1 MKIEN
6 IPADIKSKS
15 LKEARDEINEIL
27 VNLETKNLDL
37 SNAENAYKRL
47 LNLNKHVENLFKIK
61 FQHVLKNHFM
71 LKPVFALFSC
81 QRGAHIEAQ
90 INPKYAKIAQKS
102 VGLQ

>member
-27 VNLETKNLDL
+27 ANLETKNLDL

-47 LNLNKHVENLFKIK
+47 LNLNKHVENLFKMK
-61 FQHVLKNHFM
+61 SK
-71 LKPVFALFSC
+71 
-81 QRGAHIEAQ
+81 Q
-90 INPKYAKIAQKS
+90 ISKS
-102 VGLQ
+102 

>member
-27 VNLETKNLDL
+27 ANLENKNLDL

-47 LNLNKHVENLFKIK
+47 LNLNKHVENLFKMK
-61 FQHVLKNHFM
+61 SK
-71 LKPVFALFSC
+71 
-81 QRGAHIEAQ
+81 Q
-90 INPKYAKIAQKS
+90 ISKS
-102 VGLQ
+102 

>member
-27 VNLETKNLDL
+27 AKLESQNLDI
-37 SNAENAYKRL
+37 SSAENTYKRL

-61 FQHVLKNHFM
+61 SK
-71 LKPVFALFSC
+71 
-81 QRGAHIEAQ
+81 Q
-90 INPKYAKIAQKS
+90 ISKS
-102 VGLQ
+102 